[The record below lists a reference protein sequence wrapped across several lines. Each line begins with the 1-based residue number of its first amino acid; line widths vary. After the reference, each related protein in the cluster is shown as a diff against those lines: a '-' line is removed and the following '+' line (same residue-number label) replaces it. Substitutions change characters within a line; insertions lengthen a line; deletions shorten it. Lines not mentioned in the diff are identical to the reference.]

1 MALAV
6 IDAAEDSGMQQGAS
20 ERLRDTK
27 VDVKVALSGLWIA
40 MLFVFAYVDIFM
52 FFRADVIQGALAGRV
67 SGPGFEIGQTFLALT
82 TLYIIVPSLMVAV
95 ALLAPA
101 GPNRIANIVVSL
113 VYAVTVALSVIGET
127 WIYYLLGS
135 AVEVLLLL
143 AIAWIAWTWPKGAA
157 GPRRQPV

>member
-1 MALAV
+1 M
-6 IDAAEDSGMQQGAS
+6 IEAAEDAVMRQGAS
-20 ERLRDTK
+20 TTLTDTK
-27 VDVKVALSGLWIA
+27 VDVKVTLSGLWIT

-52 FFRADVIQGALAGRV
+52 FFRADVIQGVLAGRV

-82 TLYIIVPSLMVAV
+82 TLYIVIPSLMIAV
-95 ALLAPA
+95 SLLAPA

-113 VYAVTVALSVIGET
+113 VYALTVVLSVIGET
-127 WIYYLLGS
+127 WIYYMLGS

-157 GPRRQPV
+157 GPRHLS

>member
-1 MALAV
+1 VALAV

-95 ALLAPA
+95 SLLAPA
-101 GPNRIANIVVSL
+101 APNRIANIVVRL
-113 VYAVTVALSVIGET
+113 VYAVTVVLSAIGET
-127 WIYYLLGS
+127 WIYSLLGS